1 MLKWIRGKRF
11 DLRTT
16 ILVIALALAIWGLVV
31 ASNVKNFVPEEL
43 RQPTDDAAA
52 TPR

>member
-16 ILVIALALAIWGLVV
+16 ILVIVLALIGWAVV
-31 ASNVKNFVPEEL
+31 IYVNIQEFVPEEL
-43 RQPTDDAAA
+43 TQPR
-52 TPR
+52 TPPP